1 MSPDAEI
8 QDREVTLRRL
18 AGERPRNHVLRWSGI
33 AMTVLVIYAWTSGDF
48 SLSDF
53 TDARRQGNLQRFGSE
68 LLPYSLRGQPWSWA
82 EAGEWVR
89 RLAGGRAAHALATTV
104 AIAIV
109 AIVIAGGAALL
120 LTLPAT
126 RTLAAPE
133 PYAPQPRSP
142 RAGSRVAWTTCV
154 WLTRAL
160 LIFLRSVPEYVWAF
174 LLIAVVGPN
183 VWAAVL
189 ALALHNAGIL
199 AKLNAEV
206 AENLE
211 PETPEALRTLGSSR
225 RQIALVGIMPAIA
238 ARFLL
243 FFFYRWETCV
253 REATVLGML
262 GIVSLGFFIQD
273 ARSRQHYDEMF
284 ALILAGSLVVLIGDV
299 LSAAARRAV
308 RNSS

>member
-1 MSPDAEI
+1 MTGDAEL

-18 AGERPRNHVLRWSGI
+18 AGEQPRNNVLRWSGI
-33 AMTVLVIYAWTSGDF
+33 ALTLLVAYAWATGDF
-48 SLSDF
+48 SLYDF
-53 TDARRQGNLQRFGSE
+53 TDARRRGNLQRFGLE
-68 LLPYSLRGQPWSWA
+68 LVPYPLRGDQWSWSDA
-82 EAGEWVR
+82 IEWVR
-89 RLAGGRAAHALATTV
+89 RLSGGRAGQALATTL
-104 AIAIV
+104 AMSIMAIV
-109 AIVIAGGAALL
+109 FAGLAALL

-133 PYAPQPRSP
+133 PYGPEP
-142 RAGSRVAWTTCV
+142 RAPRATSRIAWSTCV
-154 WLTRAL
+154 WLTRVL

-199 AKLNAEV
+199 AKLDADV
-206 AENLE
+206 VENLQ
-211 PETPEALRTLGSSR
+211 PETLEGLRALGGSR
-225 RQIALVGIMPAIA
+225 RQIALVGIMPAA
-238 ARFLL
+238 AGRFLL
-243 FFFYRWETCV
+243 FVFYRWETCV

-262 GIVSLGFFIQD
+262 GVVSIGFFIQD
-273 ARSRQHYDEMF
+273 ARARQHYDEMF
-284 ALILAGSLVVLIGDV
+284 ALILAGSLVVLVGDV

>member
-1 MSPDAEI
+1 MNFGAEI

-18 AGERPRNHVLRWSGI
+18 AGEQPRNHALRWSGI
-33 AMTVLVIYAWTSGDF
+33 ALVVLGVYAWATGDF
-48 SLSDF
+48 SPSDI
-53 TDARRQGNLQRFGSE
+53 TDPRRQENLRRFGAE
-68 LLPYSLRGQPWSWA
+68 LVPYSLRGHDWRWA
-82 EAGEWVR
+82 EAVDWVGG
-89 RLAGGRAAHALATTV
+89 LAGGRGAQALATTL
-104 AIAIV
+104 AISIV
-109 AIVIAGGAALL
+109 AIVVAGLAALL
-120 LTLPAT
+120 LTFPAT
-126 RTLAAPE
+126 RTLASPE
-133 PYAPQPRSP
+133 PYGPQPRAP
-142 RAGSRVAWTTCV
+142 RAGSRVGWAMCV
-154 WLTRAL
+154 WVTRAL
-160 LIFLRSVPEYVWAF
+160 LIFLRAVPEYVWAF
-174 LLIAVVGPN
+174 LLVAVVGPN

-211 PETPEALRTLGSSR
+211 PGTPEGLRALGASR
-225 RQIALVGIMPAIA
+225 RQVAVVGILPAVA

-262 GIVSLGFFIQD
+262 GIVSVGFFIQD
-273 ARSRQHYDEMF
+273 ARARQHYDEMF